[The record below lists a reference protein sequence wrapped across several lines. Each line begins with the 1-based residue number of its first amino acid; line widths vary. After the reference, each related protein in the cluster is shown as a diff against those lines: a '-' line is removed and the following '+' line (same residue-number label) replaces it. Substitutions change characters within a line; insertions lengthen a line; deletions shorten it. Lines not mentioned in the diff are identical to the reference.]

1 MSQMSRYIFA
11 VHSNAAEGREEEY
24 NDWYSNHHLK
34 DLLAVPGVVSARRLT
49 LAEQQVQ
56 PGRQPFK
63 YFCLYE
69 IETDDLQD
77 FINELTTRAG
87 TERMRISSSLGNSL
101 PVFWKVM

>member
-1 MSQMSRYIFA
+1 MSRYIFA

-24 NDWYSNHHLK
+24 NEWYSNHHLE
-34 DLLAVPGVVSARRLT
+34 DLLACPGVVSARRLT
-49 LAEQQVQ
+49 LAEQQVH
-56 PGRQPFK
+56 PSPQPFK

-69 IETDDLQD
+69 IETDDLQG
-77 FINELTTRAG
+77 FINDLIARAG

>member
-1 MSQMSRYIFA
+1 MSRYIFA
-11 VHSNAAEGREEEY
+11 VQSNAAEGRDAEY

-34 DLLAVPGVVSARRLT
+34 DVLAIPGVVSARRLT
-49 LAEQQVQ
+49 LAEQQIH
-56 PGRQPFK
+56 PGLPAFK

-69 IETDDLQD
+69 IETDNLQD

>member
-1 MSQMSRYIFA
+1 MSRYIFA

-34 DLLAVPGVVSARRLT
+34 DLLACPGVVSARRLT
-49 LAEQQVQ
+49 LAEQQVH
-56 PGRQPFK
+56 PGPQAFK

-69 IETDDLQD
+69 IETDDLQG
-77 FINELTTRAG
+77 FINELIARAG

-101 PVFWKVM
+101 PVFWKVV